1 MSKVICIIPAR
12 SGSKE
17 IKNKN
22 IIKIKGKP
30 LIYYTISFAKKLSF
44 IDKLIFSTDSISYM
58 KKAKKYYKF
67 TNSLRN
73 KKFSTANSK
82 AIEYV
87 KHELKKIKNIKKFK
101 YLLLLQ
107 PTAPFRKKEIF
118 IKGLRMLKDNKCDS
132 VISAKLVKEHP
143 LLMHKYSNGVRYIS
157 KNFKSAFT
165 GRQNFPKVYLRQGA
179 MYFTKISTLF
189 KSNSLQGGRLKHIL
203 VKGRY
208 ALDINDHEDLVMLK
222 NYMNASE

>member
-1 MSKVICIIPAR
+1 MSMVICIIPAR

-22 IIKIKGKP
+22 IFKINGKP

-44 IDKLIFSTDSISYM
+44 IDKLIFSTDSSSYM
-58 KKAKKYYKF
+58 TKAKKYYNFK
-67 TNSLRN
+67 NSLR
-73 KKFSTANSK
+73 KKKYSKSTSK
-82 AIEYV
+82 AIDYV
-87 KHELKKIKNIKKFK
+87 KHELKKIKNLNQFK

-107 PTAPFRKKEIF
+107 PTAPFRKKDIF
-118 IKGLRMLKDNKCDS
+118 FRALKMLKDGNCDS

-143 LLMHKYSNGVRYIS
+143 LLMHKYSNRVKYIS

-165 GRQNFPKVYLRQGA
+165 GRQNFPKIYLRQGA

-189 KSNSLQGGRLKHIL
+189 KTNSLQGGRLKHIL
-203 VKGRY
+203 VKGKY
-208 ALDINDHEDLVMLK
+208 ALDINDHEDLVLLK
-222 NYMNASE
+222 SYLKINK

>member
-22 IIKIKGKP
+22 ILQINGKP

-44 IDKLIFSTDSISYM
+44 IDKLIFSTDSIGYM
-58 KKAKKYYKF
+58 KKAKKYYNF
-67 TNSLRN
+67 NNSLRD
-73 KKFSTANSK
+73 KKYSTSNSK
-82 AIEYV
+82 AIDYV
-87 KHELKKIKNIKKFK
+87 KHELRKVKNLKQFK

-107 PTAPFRKKEIF
+107 PTAPFRKKDIF
-118 IKGLRMLKDNKCDS
+118 FKGLKMLKSNNCDF

-143 LLMHKYSNGVRYIS
+143 LLMHKYSDRVKYIS
-157 KNFKSAFT
+157 KNFKSAFS
-165 GRQNFPKVYLRQGA
+165 GRQNYPKVYLRQGA

-189 KSNSLQGGRLKHIL
+189 KTNSLQGGKVKHIL
-203 VKGRY
+203 VKGKY
-208 ALDINDHEDLVMLK
+208 ALDINDHEDLILLK
-222 NYMNASE
+222 SYFNTCK